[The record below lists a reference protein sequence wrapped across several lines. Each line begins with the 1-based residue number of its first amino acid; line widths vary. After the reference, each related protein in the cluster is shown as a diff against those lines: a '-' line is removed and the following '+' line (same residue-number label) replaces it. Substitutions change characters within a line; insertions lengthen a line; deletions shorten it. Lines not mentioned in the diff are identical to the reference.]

1 MAMKILDDI
10 GSFLGITQNVQMFRD
25 IGESIATGKNHMSTN
40 DWITLGGDIMIVAV
54 SIATAGV
61 GGAAA
66 DEAVAGA
73 EMVGEHAAEEGGER
87 ATIDEGSRLSGSI
100 SMKWRDTEMDVEK
113 DIVPTVRSEVK
124 PALKAVNKEGEA
136 VASKS
141 WMRQKI
147 NTFKSWIQERA
158 ERGRIQ
164 NVMDTIGPE
173 KKELLDAIER
183 DDDPEEIESISKD
196 LDAKLYRMVKKS
208 DLPRGKGDAL
218 DALRARWENGQKIV
232 NDVRPRSWDVKPTG
246 RFVEAYD
253 RSMNVFTRSSER
265 FDDAIRP
272 YKPIIKPL
280 FITHMTVTL
289 ETGLEKV
296 VNNPAPLSFLQFGQ
310 DVESFGENVGVGLIE
325 DPA

>member
-1 MAMKILDDI
+1 MKILDDI

-25 IGESIATGKNHMSTN
+25 IGESIATGKNHMTTN

-73 EMVGEHAAEEGGER
+73 EVAGEHAAEEGGER
-87 ATIDEGSRLSGSI
+87 ATIDEGSRLSGSLH
-100 SMKWRDTEMDVEK
+100 WRDTGLEEDVEK

-136 VASKS
+136 VASKG

-147 NTFKSWIQERA
+147 NTFKSWIQESA

-173 KKELLDAIER
+173 KKELLEAIQR

-208 DLPRGKGDAL
+208 DLPKGKGDAL

-289 ETGLEKV
+289 EASLEKV
-296 VNNPAPLSFLQFGQ
+296 VKNPAPLSFLQFGQ

-325 DPA
+325 DPVS